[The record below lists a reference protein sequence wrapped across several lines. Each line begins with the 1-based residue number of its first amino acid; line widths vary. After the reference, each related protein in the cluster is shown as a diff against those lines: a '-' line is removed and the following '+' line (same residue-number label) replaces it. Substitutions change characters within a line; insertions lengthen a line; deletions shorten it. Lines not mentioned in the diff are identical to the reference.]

1 MRLRR
6 RPGKLDETY
15 QLRLWLI
22 LGGLLLLVAYVIYFV
37 IANDERV
44 AVEFLFF
51 SARTSLIWVILLC
64 LAIGLLLG
72 VLLSQL
78 YRRRH
83 TREASSATPSS
94 IRSGDS

>member
-6 RPGKLDETY
+6 RPGTTDDTY

-22 LGGLLLLVAYVIYFV
+22 LGGLLLLIAYVIYFV

-44 AVEFLFF
+44 AVEFLFV

-64 LAIGLLLG
+64 LVIGLLVG

-83 TREASSATPSS
+83 RSEASSATPSVM
-94 IRSGDS
+94 RSGDS